1 MTVRYDPCRLH
12 GRHPVFS
19 GTICSSAEGNAI
31 LVRALSILSSCSF
44 VQQRVSPREVQMSGI
59 RASGGVLTI
68 ILATAA
74 PVFAQQQ
81 PSPAGHVKIASGSA
95 SIIRGDATLAARPG
109 QPVFATDTLR
119 TGGDGKVGVTLRDDT
134 RLSLGPNSEV
144 RIERYVYAPAE
155 GGFGMVLN
163 FVRGVAAY
171 VSGRI
176 AKLAPDS
183 IRLETPA
190 AIVGVRGTTVA
201 VRVEP

>member
-1 MTVRYDPCRLH
+1 MFGLRKL
-12 GRHPVFS
+12 
-19 GTICSSAEGNAI
+19 
-31 LVRALSILSSCSF
+31 
-44 VQQRVSPREVQMSGI
+44 
-59 RASGGVLTI
+59 GGVLTI
-68 ILATAA
+68 MLATTT
-74 PVFAQQQ
+74 PVFAQQ
-81 PSPAGHVKIASGSA
+81 PAPAGHIKIVSGSA
-95 SIIRGDATLAARPG
+95 MIVRNNATVAAKPG
-109 QPVFATDTLR
+109 QVVFANDALR
-119 TGGDGKVGVTLRDDT
+119 TGGDGSVGVTLMDDT

-144 RIERYVYAPAE
+144 RLERYVYAPAE

-201 VRVEP
+201 VRVDP